1 MKLKYISIW
10 GLVAMLG
17 CTKLDQSLQD
27 SVTNSSANTDT
38 KALLNAAYNSMNAL
52 MHGQDQLFS
61 LQEVTTDEALVPTR
75 GGDWDDNGVWRVLH
89 AHTWNA
95 DHGQLL
101 TVFNNL
107 NKLNYDATVV
117 LGFKP
122 SAQQEGEARFLRAM
136 ACYYLMDFFG
146 QFSV

>member
-89 AHTWNA
+89 AHTWNPIHA
-95 DHGQLL
+95 QFKSVYNGLGQLQSSAL
-101 TVFNNL
+101 TVLAFN
-107 NKLNYDATVV
+107 
-117 LGFKP
+117 P
-122 SAQQEGEARFLRAM
+122 SPIQRAEALFLRSLA
-136 ACYYLMDFFG
+136 
-146 QFSV
+146 QFYIL